1 MFKPFSWIFEIENYK
16 EHFKYLF
23 LIMFKFLV
31 PAICLSAFVLFY
43 KGLTPLVTTILV
55 VLAAFLF
62 VAPFLCVQG
71 YFWEL
76 TSQIISREWDLMGA
90 SVYNGKMKEVY
101 KITLPDIKT
110 KKFIWRGFASVVAN
124 IIMCWPLFAVIAISS
139 SLGIAGAMVLGSS
152 MLEMQSY
159 SAGILGATLIYAFL
173 APALLWNYA
182 KQDSVFAVLNFR
194 KAVFVAGNYSG
205 KYLLNCILYAIFNA
219 LLSYLFTFLVAI
231 FQIQMFD
238 FTNPIYLIKFALVG
252 VIGYFVYVY
261 CIFVNAY
268 LLGTIAPPC
277 EA

>member
-1 MFKPFSWIFEIENYK
+1 MF
-16 EHFKYLF
+16 
-23 LIMFKFLV
+23 
-31 PAICLSAFVLFY
+31 
-43 KGLTPLVTTILV
+43 
-55 VLAAFLF
+55 
-62 VAPFLCVQG
+62 
-71 YFWEL
+71 
-76 TSQIISREWDLMGA
+76 
-90 SVYNGKMKEVY
+90 
-101 KITLPDIKT
+101 
-110 KKFIWRGFASVVAN
+110 
-124 IIMCWPLFAVIAISS
+124 
-139 SLGIAGAMVLGSS
+139 LGSS

-219 LLSYLFTFLVAI
+219 LPSYLFTFLVAI

-238 FTNPIYLIKFALVG
+238 FTNPIYLIKFALVE
-252 VIGYFVYVY
+252 VIGYFVYIY